1 MDIFVINLASS
12 KDRLESITAELAAA
26 HLNFTRISAIDGSS
40 LSPSELN
47 THYQSNLNKR
57 TYRRPLSLGEIG
69 CYLSHRNCWQQVV
82 DNKLAMALILEDDA
96 ALSDQ
101 LPAVLSTIEQL
112 PIKWDII
119 KLCDP
124 QKLTKHSSTVLLDNK
139 TRLCQYKKIP
149 SRATGYVVSQNGALK
164 LLKARNVF
172 GRPVDDD
179 IQFYWEFNGEVFG
192 IEPSPIRN
200 SKLAAISDIDID
212 SSRQSTKTMLS
223 RVKAPLL
230 RLDYEIRL
238 LIHNRKRKALSVNA
252 LKPSA
257 W

>member
-12 KDRLESITAELAAA
+12 KDRLESITAQLTAA
-26 HLNFTRISAIDGSS
+26 HLDFTRISAIDGSS
-40 LSPSELN
+40 LSPAELN
-47 THYQSNLNKR
+47 AHYQPDLNKR
-57 TYRRPLSLGEIG
+57 IYRRPLSLGEIG
-69 CYLSHRNCWQQVV
+69 CYLSHRNCWQQII

-101 LPAVLSTIEQL
+101 LSDVLSNIEQL
-112 PIKWDII
+112 SIKWDII

-124 QKLTKHSSTVLLDNK
+124 PKRKKQASTVDLNKK

-164 LLKARNVF
+164 LLQARSVF

-179 IQFYWEFNGEVFG
+179 MQYYWEFNGEVFG
-192 IEPSPIRN
+192 IEPCPISNSP
-200 SKLAAISDIDID
+200 LATDSDIDSD
-212 SSRQSTKTMLS
+212 RPRQSTKTILS

-230 RLDYEIRL
+230 RLDYEIKL
-238 LIHNRKRKALSVNA
+238 LRHNRKRKALS
-252 LKPSA
+252 L
-257 W
+257 